1 MGRLV
6 AFDGVDG
13 VDGVAGEAVMFRIGF
28 REITI
33 SVTWNLES

>member
-6 AFDGVDG
+6 AFDG